1 MIFKMLL
8 KIMKIFYHAISS
20 FVPKFFKNLLL
31 NSNLFAKFYQTIIEI
46 RWYFS
51 PKNFYSQFGE
61 DAVILKLFD
70 LHGFETHKN
79 NFYIDVGAGHPIRGS
94 NTYFLYR
101 LGLRGIC
108 IDANKFN
115 ITLHKFFRPR
125 DISINVFVG
134 QSKSVN
140 FWEFSPYEYSTGD
153 SVVAKKLVKAGVKLI
168 LKTKKESVPLKAVI
182 ENHFDL
188 NSRFILLSIDTE
200 GFDFEVLQTN
210 DWDKFR
216 PKFVSVEN
224 SSISKIQNYST
235 TFEKNRIGNYLSTR
249 GYKLIAKIHI
259 SEIWLD
265 SIN

>member
-1 MIFKMLL
+1 MIFKKLRE
-8 KIMKIFYHAISS
+8 IRRIFYRAISC
-20 FVPKFFKNLLL
+20 FVPKFFKKLLSHSTL
-31 NSNLFAKFYQTIIEI
+31 LARFYQTIVEI
-46 RWYFS
+46 RWYLS
-51 PKNFYSQFGE
+51 PKKFYSQFGE
-61 DAVILKLFD
+61 DAVLLKLFD
-70 LHGFETHKN
+70 LYGFESDKN

-101 LGLRGIC
+101 LGLSGLC

-115 ITLHKFFRPR
+115 IALHRFFRPR
-125 DISINVFVG
+125 DISINIFVG
-134 QSKSVN
+134 QGKSVN
-140 FWEFSPYEYSTGD
+140 FWEFNPYEYSTGD
-153 SVVAKKLVKAGVKLI
+153 SAIAKQLVKGGVKLI
-168 LKTKKESVPLKAVI
+168 SKTKQESVPLKAVI

-188 NSRFILLSIDTE
+188 NSKFILLSIDTE

-224 SSISKIQNYST
+224 SRISLIQNYST
-235 TFEKNRIGNYLSTR
+235 TFQMNRIGNYLSTR

-265 SIN
+265 SKN

>member
-1 MIFKMLL
+1 MIFNNLVKAMG
-8 KIMKIFYHAISS
+8 IFYFLISRI
-20 FVPKFFKNLLL
+20 VPKFFKKLLL
-31 NSNLFAKFYQTIIEI
+31 NSNLFARFYQTIKEI
-46 RWYFS
+46 RWYLF
-51 PKNFYSQFGE
+51 PKKFYSQFGE
-61 DAVILKLFD
+61 DAVILTLFD
-70 LHGFETHKN
+70 LHGLVAHKN

-108 IDANKFN
+108 IDANNFN
-115 ITLHKFFRPR
+115 VALHKFFRPI
-125 DISINVFVG
+125 DTSINVFIG
-134 QSKSVN
+134 QRKIVN

-153 SVVAKKLVKAGVKLI
+153 SIVAKKLVNAGVKLI
-168 LKTKKESVPLKAVI
+168 SKTKKESVPLKEVI
-182 ENHFDL
+182 GNYFDP
-188 NSRFILLSIDTE
+188 NSRFVFLSIDTE

-216 PKFVSVEN
+216 PKFVCIEN
-224 SSISKIQNYST
+224 SNLSEIQNYST
-235 TFEKNRIGNYLSTR
+235 KFEINGIGNYLSTR

>member
-1 MIFKMLL
+1 MIFRKL
-8 KIMKIFYHAISS
+8 IEIRRIFHRAVSS
-20 FVPKFFKNLLL
+20 LVPRFFKKLLL
-31 NSNLFAKFYQTIIEI
+31 NSILLTRFYQTIIEI
-46 RWYFS
+46 RWYLS
-51 PKNFYSQFGE
+51 PRKFYSQFGE
-61 DAVILKLFD
+61 DAVLLKLFD
-70 LHGFETHKN
+70 LYGFESDKN

-115 ITLHKFFRPR
+115 IALHRFFRPR
-125 DISINVFVG
+125 DISINAFVG
-134 QSKSVN
+134 QGKSVN

-153 SVVAKKLVKAGVKLI
+153 SAIAKQLVKGGIKLI
-168 LKTKKESVPLKAVI
+168 SKTKKVSVPLKALI

-210 DWDKFR
+210 NWDKFR

-224 SSISKIQNYST
+224 SRISKIQNYST
-235 TFEKNRIGNYLSTR
+235 TFEMNRIGNYLSTR

-265 SIN
+265 SKN